1 MALDRSI
8 YYCKN
13 TSKISF
19 LLPQVVFYKTKIT
32 NIKMKKIILSLVTL
46 AYMSGCTQKQAQTEN
61 KDSVKTAIV
70 SEDSVATDTPKT
82 TVLYLEDILQCV
94 SLQGLENKF
103 GKDNIKKDAI
113 IETGDGQFNATK
125 LYPDTDKEVEI
136 YWKDGKEFK
145 EIQDV
150 MVKAK
155 VADNGGLALKSPW
168 VSREGLKLGMRLSEI
183 VALNGK
189 TFTMTGIG
197 WDLGG
202 TVMSWEGGK
211 LDKKNVSVRFNDYS
225 GNQGGLTE
233 KEYNSI
239 SGDREFDTAHS
250 VIKKLNPSVDQLD
263 VSVKLEIDA
272 ELGQKMTKEVEKKQ
286 IPR

>member
-1 MALDRSI
+1 
-8 YYCKN
+8 
-13 TSKISF
+13 
-19 LLPQVVFYKTKIT
+19 
-32 NIKMKKIILSLVTL
+32 MKKIILSLITL
-46 AYMSGCTQKQAQTEN
+46 TFLSSCTQKQAQSEN
-61 KDSVKTAIV
+61 KDSVKIAVI
-70 SEDSVATDTPKT
+70 SKDSVATDTPKAE
-82 TVLYLEDILQCV
+82 VLYLEDILQCH
-94 SLQGLENKF
+94 SLQGLEKKF
-103 GKDNIKKDAI
+103 GKENIKKDAI
-113 IETGDGQFNATK
+113 IETGEGQFKATK
-125 LYPDTDKEVEI
+125 IFPNTDKEVEI

-150 MVKAK
+150 MVRSRMNKAGNIELSS
-155 VADNGGLALKSPW
+155 AW
-168 VSREGLKLGMRLSEI
+168 VSREGLKMGMKLSEV

-225 GNQGGLTE
+225 DNQGGLTE
-233 KEYNSI
+233 KEYTSI

-250 VIKKLNPSVDQLD
+250 VIKKLNPTVDQLD
-263 VSVKLEIDA
+263 VSVKLDIDQ

>member
-1 MALDRSI
+1 
-8 YYCKN
+8 
-13 TSKISF
+13 
-19 LLPQVVFYKTKIT
+19 
-32 NIKMKKIILSLVTL
+32 MKKIILSLIIL
-46 AYMSGCTQKQAQTEN
+46 MYLSGCTQKKSQTEN
-61 KDSVKTAIV
+61 KDSTKTSIV
-70 SEDSVATDTPKT
+70 SKDSIATDANHAE
-82 TVLYLEDILQCV
+82 VLYLEDILQCV
-94 SLQGLENKF
+94 SLQGLEKKF
-103 GKDNIKKDAI
+103 GKENIKKNAI
-113 IETGDGQFNATK
+113 IETGEGQFNATK
-125 LYPDTDKEVEI
+125 VFPNTDKEVEV

-150 MVKAK
+150 MVRSRMNKK
-155 VADNGGLALKSPW
+155 GNIELSSPW
-168 VSREGLKLGMRLSEI
+168 VSRQGLKMGMRLSEV

-225 GNQGGLTE
+225 DNQGGLTE
-233 KEYNSI
+233 KEYSSI
-239 SGDREFDTAHS
+239 SGEREFDTAHS
-250 VIKKLNPSVDQLD
+250 VIQKLNPSVDQLD
-263 VSVKLEIDA
+263 VSEKLEIDQ

>member
-1 MALDRSI
+1 
-8 YYCKN
+8 
-13 TSKISF
+13 
-19 LLPQVVFYKTKIT
+19 
-32 NIKMKKIILSLVTL
+32 MKKFIFCLITFVIIQ
-46 AYMSGCTQKQAQTEN
+46 GCTK
-61 KDSVKTAIV
+61 KTAQN
-70 SEDSVATDTPKT
+70 ENTDTAKVERSSKDT
-82 TVLYLEDILQCV
+82 IAVDGVLYLEDVLQCV
-94 SLQGLENKF
+94 SLQGLEKKF
-103 GKDNIKKDAI
+103 GKENIKKDAI
-113 IETGDGQFNATK
+113 IETGEGQFNATK
-125 LYPDTDKEVEI
+125 IYPDTDKEVEV
-136 YWKDGKEFK
+136 YWKDGKDFK

-155 VADNGGLALKSPW
+155 VADDGSLALKSPW
-168 VSREGLKLGMRLSEI
+168 VSRKGLKLGMRLSEI

-250 VIKKLNPSVDQLD
+250 VIQKLNPSVDQLD

-272 ELGQKMTKEVEKKQ
+272 ELGQKLTKEVEKKQ

>member
-1 MALDRSI
+1 MLTYFI
-8 YYCKN
+8 
-13 TSKISF
+13 
-19 LLPQVVFYKTKIT
+19 
-32 NIKMKKIILSLVTL
+32 
-46 AYMSGCTQKQAQTEN
+46 GCTQKQAQTEN
-61 KDSVKTAIV
+61 KDSAKIAII
-70 SEDSVATDTPKT
+70 SNDSVATDTPKT
-82 TVLYLEDILQCV
+82 EVLYLEDILQCV
-94 SLQGLENKF
+94 SLQGLEKKF
-103 GKDNIKKDAI
+103 GRENIKKDAI

-125 LYPDTDKEVEI
+125 LYPDTDKEVEV

-155 VADNGGLALKSPW
+155 VADNGGLSLKSPW

-202 TVMSWEGGK
+202 NVMSWEGGK

-225 GNQGGLTE
+225 DNQGGLTE

-239 SGDREFDTAHS
+239 TGEREFDTAHS
-250 VIKKLNPSVDQLD
+250 VIQKLNPSVDQLD
-263 VSVKLEIDA
+263 VAVEFEIDA
-272 ELGQKMTKEVEKKQ
+272 DLGKKLTKEVEKKQ

>member
-1 MALDRSI
+1 
-8 YYCKN
+8 
-13 TSKISF
+13 
-19 LLPQVVFYKTKIT
+19 
-32 NIKMKKIILSLVTL
+32 MKKIILSLIIL
-46 AYMSGCTQKQAQTEN
+46 LYLSGCTQKQAQTEN
-61 KDSVKTAIV
+61 KDSVNVAII
-70 SEDSVATDTPKT
+70 SNDSVATDTPKSDF
-82 TVLYLEDILQCV
+82 LYLEDILQCV
-94 SLQGLENKF
+94 SLQGLEKKF
-103 GKDNIKKDAI
+103 GKENIKKDAV
-113 IETGDGQFNATK
+113 IETGDGQFNATE
-125 LYPDTDKEVEI
+125 LFPDTDKEVEV

-155 VADNGGLALKSPW
+155 VADDGGLALKSPW
-168 VSREGLKLGMRLSEI
+168 VSREGLRLGMRLSEI

-211 LDKKNVSVRFNDYS
+211 LDKKYVSVRFNDYS

-250 VIKKLNPSVDQLD
+250 VIQKLNPSVDQLD

>member
-1 MALDRSI
+1 
-8 YYCKN
+8 
-13 TSKISF
+13 
-19 LLPQVVFYKTKIT
+19 
-32 NIKMKKIILSLVTL
+32 MKKIILSLIAITYL
-46 AYMSGCTQKQAQTEN
+46 SSCSQKQSSTEN
-61 KDSVKTAIV
+61 KDSIKTALIAK
-70 SEDSVATDTPKT
+70 DSVATDIPKAE
-82 TVLYLEDILQCV
+82 VLYLEDILQCV
-94 SLQGLENKF
+94 SLQGLEKKF
-103 GKDNIKKDAI
+103 GKENIKKDAI
-113 IETGDGQFNATK
+113 IETGEGQFNATK
-125 LYPDTDKEVEI
+125 IFPNTDKEVEV
-136 YWKDGKEFK
+136 YWKDGKDFK

-168 VSREGLKLGMRLSEI
+168 VSREGLKLGMRLSEV

-225 GNQGGLTE
+225 DNQGGLTE
-233 KEYNSI
+233 KEYSSI
-239 SGDREFDTAHS
+239 TGDREFDTAHS
-250 VIKKLNPSVDQLD
+250 AIKKLNPSIDQLD
-263 VSVKLEIDA
+263 VSVKLEIDP

>member
-1 MALDRSI
+1 
-8 YYCKN
+8 
-13 TSKISF
+13 
-19 LLPQVVFYKTKIT
+19 
-32 NIKMKKIILSLVTL
+32 MKKVLLSLVTIICL
-46 AYMSGCTQKQAQTEN
+46 NACSQKQAQNESKDADAKTVSPI
-61 KDSVKTAIV
+61 DSVSSSQINA
-70 SEDSVATDTPKT
+70 E
-82 TVLYLEDILQCV
+82 VLFLEDILQCID
-94 SLQGLENKF
+94 LQGLEKKF
-103 GKDNIKKDAI
+103 GKENVKKDAI
-113 IETGDGQFNATK
+113 IETGEGQFNASK
-125 LYPDTDKEVEI
+125 IFPDSEKEVEV
-136 YWKDGKEFK
+136 YWKDGKDFK

-150 MVKAK
+150 MVRAK
-155 VADNGGLALKSPW
+155 VADDGGLALKSLW

-202 TVMSWEGGK
+202 TVVSWEGGK

-233 KEYNSI
+233 KEYSSI
-239 SGDREFDTAHS
+239 TGEREFDTAHPA
-250 VIKKLNPSVDQLD
+250 IKKLNPSIDQL
-263 VSVKLEIDA
+263 SVFKKPEIDA

>member
-1 MALDRSI
+1 MFMSI
-8 YYCKN
+8 
-13 TSKISF
+13 I
-19 LLPQVVFYKTKIT
+19 
-32 NIKMKKIILSLVTL
+32 
-46 AYMSGCTQKQAQTEN
+46 GCTQRQAQTEN

-70 SEDSVATDTPKT
+70 FKDSVVTDTRKAE
-82 TVLYLEDILQCV
+82 VLYLEDILQCV
-94 SLQGLENKF
+94 SLQGLEKKF
-103 GKDNIKKDAI
+103 GKENIKKDAI
-113 IETGDGQFNATK
+113 VETGEGQFNATK
-125 LYPDTDKEVEI
+125 LFPNTNKEVEI
-136 YWKDGKEFK
+136 YWKGGKDFK

-150 MVKAK
+150 MVRSA
-155 VADNGGLALKSPW
+155 VGDDGNLAVKSPW
-168 VSREGLKLGMRLSEI
+168 VSREGLRMGMKLSEV

-225 GNQGGLTE
+225 NNQGGLTE

-239 SGDREFDTAHS
+239 TGDREFDVAHS
-250 VIKKLNPSVDQLD
+250 VIQKLNPIIDQLD
-263 VSVKLEIDA
+263 VSVKFDIDA
-272 ELGQKMTKEVEKKQ
+272 NLGQKMTKEVEKKQ

>member
-1 MALDRSI
+1 
-8 YYCKN
+8 
-13 TSKISF
+13 
-19 LLPQVVFYKTKIT
+19 
-32 NIKMKKIILSLVTL
+32 MKKIILSFITL
-46 AYMSGCTQKQAQTEN
+46 LYLSGCTQKQAQTDN
-61 KDSVKTAIV
+61 KDSVKTALI
-70 SEDSVATDTPKT
+70 SKDSVATDTPKAEI
-82 TVLYLEDILQCV
+82 LYLEDILQCV
-94 SLQGLENKF
+94 SLQGLEKKF
-103 GKDNIKKDAI
+103 GKENIKKDAI
-113 IETGDGQFNATK
+113 IETGEGQFNATK
-125 LYPDTDKEVEI
+125 LFPDTDKEVEI
-136 YWKDGKEFK
+136 YWKDGKDFK

-155 VADNGGLALKSPW
+155 VADNGGLALISPW
-168 VSREGLKLGMRLSEI
+168 VSREGLRLGMRLSEI

-239 SGDREFDTAHS
+239 SGEREFDTSHS
-250 VIKKLNPSVDQLD
+250 AIKKLNPSVDQLD
-263 VSVKLEIDA
+263 VSVEFEIDA

>member
-1 MALDRSI
+1 M
-8 YYCKN
+8 KN
-13 TSKISF
+13 
-19 LLPQVVFYKTKIT
+19 
-32 NIKMKKIILSLVTL
+32 IILSLITI
-46 AYMSGCTQKQAQTEN
+46 AYLSNCSQKQSSKETH
-61 KDSVKTAIV
+61 DSVTISTV
-70 SEDSVATDTPKT
+70 SKDTVATDGIKSE
-82 TVLYLEDILQCV
+82 VLYLEDILQCV
-94 SLQGLENKF
+94 SLQGLEKKF
-103 GKDNIKKDAI
+103 GKKNIKKDAI
-113 IETGDGQFNATK
+113 IETGEGQFNATK
-125 LYPDTDKEVEI
+125 LFPDTDKEVEV
-136 YWKDGKEFK
+136 YWKDGKDFK

-155 VADNGGLALKSPW
+155 VADDGDLALKSPW
-168 VSREGLKLGMRLSEI
+168 ISREGLRLGMRLSEI

-250 VIKKLNPSVDQLD
+250 VIQKLNPSVDQLD

-286 IPR
+286 VPR